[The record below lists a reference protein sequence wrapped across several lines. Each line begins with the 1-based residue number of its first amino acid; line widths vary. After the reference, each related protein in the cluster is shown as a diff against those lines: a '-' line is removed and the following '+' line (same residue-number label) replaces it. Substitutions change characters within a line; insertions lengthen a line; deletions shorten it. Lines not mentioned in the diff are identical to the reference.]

1 MKPAPSYLSL
11 IAFLA
16 TVMIS
21 SCASNEIGQSKDIN
35 QETIYQ
41 QYDVDYSES
50 DNKIEVVAQFR
61 FAGVNGTTLVLN
73 EPSKFECDGKTLGV
87 DSSDF
92 AGAFYKQEI
101 TGASATGTHR
111 LVFTDI
117 ARKKFENSFTIED
130 FRLTDVPAAIGK
142 SAPVLIHFE
151 ALPLKGSD
159 NIELRAGGTD
169 SSFTISHAATDSGN
183 VLVIPIEQLKRQKGK
198 EISLSATLYRNIELK
213 EQAREG
219 GLIQLTQ
226 KTRSIRVKLKD

>member
-1 MKPAPSYLSL
+1 V
-11 IAFLA
+11 A

-21 SCASNEIGQSKDIN
+21 SCASNEIGQSRDIN

-41 QYDVDYSES
+41 QYDVNYSES
-50 DNKIEVVAQFR
+50 DNKTEVVAQFR

-73 EPSKFECDGKTLGV
+73 EPSKFDCDGKTLSV
-87 DSSDF
+87 DSSEF

-101 TGASATGTHR
+101 TGANATGPHR

-117 ARKKFENSFTIED
+117 DRKKFDNNFTIED
-130 FRLTDVPAAIGK
+130 FRLTDVPASMGK
-142 SAPVLIHFE
+142 SAPLLIHFE
-151 ALPLKGSD
+151 ALPLKGND

-169 SSFTISHAATDSGN
+169 STFAITYAATDSGN
-183 VLVIPIEQLKRQKGK
+183 VFIIPVEQLQRQKGK
-198 EISLSATLYRNIELK
+198 EISLSATLNRTIDLK

-226 KTRSIRVKLKD
+226 LTKSFRVKLQD